1 MTLSHK
7 APAMPLPERIFVISD
22 LHLGV
27 PGPMRI
33 FHAGDALSRFIRSCA
48 AEPGC
53 VELVILG
60 DALDYLQL
68 EPWLAFDTMTAGRKT
83 QDIINANHEVF
94 AALAH
99 FMDHRPAK
107 SLVWFIGNHDI
118 ELAFPSV
125 RARIEAQI
133 GGAPEWHLD
142 NKARVYELPGG
153 AKIRLVH
160 GNDADVY
167 NRVDYANLT
176 EVVAGRGDPASVYP
190 LGSHMVAEVLNP
202 LKADGYRY
210 IDLLKPEEQIALP
223 LTLALWPND
232 LKQRLANA
240 GPILFKGWQK
250 STMDR
255 LSALLRGP
263 RDSFRGP
270 RHAPVPSDSEDL
282 LLESILLA
290 LYAGDQTIQTD
301 AFLDW
306 LDKPAQPQAPAPGP
320 AGTFRGARG
329 SRGADIAK
337 ALLRGVTQRNTALDA
352 FDVYGPDEYSDK
364 SESVAADRGIL
375 VVVGHTHLARLRE
388 RAGSYYLNTGTWAD
402 LMRLPPNIERADFDL
417 MAQTML
423 EHLKTP
429 ETGPAWL
436 RPFRQLT
443 FADIA
448 LPGGPQWHARLRRWP
463 EDDAITLAACP

>member
-1 MTLSHK
+1 
-7 APAMPLPERIFVISD
+7 MPLPERIFVISD

-33 FHAGDALSRFIRSCA
+33 FHAGDALARFIRSCA
-48 AEPGC
+48 AEPGR

-68 EPWLAFDTMTAGRKT
+68 EPWLAFDTATAERKT
-83 QDIINANHEVF
+83 RDILAANPEVF
-94 AALAH
+94 AALEH
-99 FMDHRPAK
+99 FMDQRPDK

-118 ELAFPSV
+118 ELAFPQV
-125 RARIEAQI
+125 RNMIEARI
-133 GGAPEWHLD
+133 GGAPQWHLD
-142 NKARVYELPGG
+142 NSARVHELPGG

-167 NRVDYANLT
+167 NRVDYANLA

-210 IDLLKPEEQIALP
+210 IDLLKPEEQIAIP
-223 LTLALWPND
+223 LTLALWPNK
-232 LKQRLANA
+232 LKERLASA
-240 GPILFKGWQK
+240 GPIVFKGWQK
-250 STMDR
+250 SAMDR
-255 LSALLRGP
+255 ISALLRGP

-270 RHAPVPSDSEDL
+270 RRGPTAPDNEDPVL
-282 LLESILLA
+282 ASIMLA
-290 LYAGDQTIQTD
+290 LHAGDQNIQTD
-301 AFLDW
+301 AILDW
-306 LDKPAQPQAPAPGP
+306 LARPTQPRAPDARP
-320 AGTFRGARG
+320 TRTLRGAGG
-329 SRGADIAK
+329 SNVAT
-337 ALLRGVTQRNTALDA
+337 ALLRGTIQRNTALDA
-352 FDVYGPDEYSDK
+352 FDVYGADEYSDK

-417 MAQTML
+417 MAQTL
-423 EHLKTP
+423 LDHLRAP

-443 FADIA
+443 YADIA
-448 LPGGPQWHARLRRWP
+448 LPGGTAWHARLRRWP